1 MNHYQTLQVNPQAT
15 QQEIKQAYRR
25 LAKQFHPD
33 SQRES
38 KCCDRIIAL
47 NAAYEVL
54 GDSKSRRLY
63 DRQQQLGQTS
73 DFFVS
78 RQARNAAAQKQY
90 QQYQQRRARANPE
103 ISYQQWLR
111 EIYHPINSLVEKI
124 LQPLEIE
131 IEQLSADPFDDELMG
146 DFSSYLDTCN
156 EYWQQAQQRLSSQP
170 NPAQLGGVAANL
182 YYCLNHIGDG
192 IKELQWFT
200 MNYNDQYLHTGQEIF
215 RIAGKLHSQA
225 QERVCAFL

>member
-1 MNHYQTLQVNPQAT
+1 MNHYQILQVHPLASQH
-15 QQEIKQAYRR
+15 EIKLAYRR

-33 SQRES
+33 SQRQTQN
-38 KCCDRIIAL
+38 CDKIIAL

-78 RQARNAAAQKQY
+78 RQTRNAAAH
-90 QQYQQRRARANPE
+90 QQYQQRRAAAHPE
-103 ISYQQWLR
+103 VTYQQWLR
-111 EIYHPINSLVEKI
+111 EIYHPIDSLIIQI

-131 IEQLSADPFDDELMG
+131 IEQLSADPFDDELME
-146 DFSSYLDTCN
+146 DFSNYLDACN
-156 EYWQQAQQRLSSQP
+156 EYWQQAQQKLTTKP
-170 NPAQLGGVAANL
+170 NPAQLAGVAANI

-200 MNYNDQYLHTGQEIF
+200 MNYNDRYLHTGKEIF
-215 RIAGKLHSQA
+215 RIAGKLHAQA
-225 QERVCAFL
+225 QERIHAFL